1 MELPK
6 PLTPIERAARSVT
19 FWSRVVPIL
28 ANYALV
34 QRRLDKVKEEEGSI
48 DPAVG
53 LIHVTASLS
62 LHS

>member
-48 DPAVG
+48 DPAVR
-53 LIHVTASLS
+53 LTHVRAPISIHN
-62 LHS
+62 